1 MLSVCYVQ
9 GRCQPVVGPVI
20 IQRLRKTFLVEL
32 RDPASRQAEGHHY
45 FRQIQRSADGQFV
58 KFLKN
63 NPESANVSDL
73 SAGVYVVKMQNG
85 RVIRNQKMIKK

>member
-1 MLSVCYVQ
+1 MNEVS
-9 GRCQPVVGPVI
+9 GIENVVNENGGISTVSSMYPTVTSDMI
-20 IQRLRKTFLVEL
+20 YFNNVEK
-32 RDPASRQAEGHHY
+32 AWIY
-45 FRQIQRSADGQFV
+45 TADGQFV

>member
-1 MLSVCYVQ
+1 MDVVSGIENVVNGENGLASVSSMYPTVTSDM
-9 GRCQPVVGPVI
+9 I
-20 IQRLRKTFLVEL
+20 YFNNVEK
-32 RDPASRQAEGHHY
+32 AWIY
-45 FRQIQRSADGQFV
+45 TADGQFV